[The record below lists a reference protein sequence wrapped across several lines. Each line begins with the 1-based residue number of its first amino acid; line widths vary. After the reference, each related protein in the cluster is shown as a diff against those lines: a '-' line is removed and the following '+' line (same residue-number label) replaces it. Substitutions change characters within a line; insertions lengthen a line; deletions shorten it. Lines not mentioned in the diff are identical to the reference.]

1 MMAIRD
7 QMDDSA
13 RHNRLAGWTLALL
26 FAAASPAYAETSV
39 EVGAHLLAAEVALE
53 ADDYM
58 EAVREY
64 RKAAELSDDVEI
76 ARRATRLGFEF
87 GFHEEAMR
95 SAERW
100 QELEPDDSSVERVIA
115 LLQLRLGDLKDARR
129 SYRKIIEAS
138 PGPADQALAQ
148 LLGEFSDED
157 PGNADRLMRMLARP
171 YEDSAVVA
179 YASAVLALQAGD
191 DEYAA
196 ARALR
201 AIELDED
208 FLKAK
213 LLYARILLLGGDQD
227 EAIDYTAR
235 IIGDDPD
242 PDPDARMELALLYLS
257 AGRDEDALSQVN
269 QILLEQSGRTD
280 ALRLM
285 AIINFRQGNFDVAWD
300 DFEDLLASREYTMD
314 ALYYLARIADFRS
327 EVDRAIRLYSEV
339 RSGQNAVPAQRRAS
353 ALIAFEQQDPAFA
366 LQHLDEFGD
375 QNPGFAIDML
385 VARAQLLD
393 ALDRDEEALETYAR
407 VIRYRPDDESTVLSR
422 AELLLRMDRLDDAIA
437 EYRAAVRRWP
447 ESSLSLNALGYT
459 LADRT
464 DRYREAEK
472 LIRKAL
478 SYDPESPAIIDSLGW
493 VLYKLGDL
501 ESALEQLSIAYERFP
516 DPEVA
521 SHLVD
526 VLMDMGREADAL
538 DVLAEAEERTP
549 DSELLKDA
557 RERNFPEPE

>member
-1 MMAIRD
+1 
-7 QMDDSA
+7 MDDEV
-13 RHNRLAGWTLALL
+13 RHKLLAGWILTLIVAM
-26 FAAASPAYAETSV
+26 ACPAYADNSV
-39 EVGAHLLAAEVALE
+39 DVGAHLVAAEVAME
-53 ADDYM
+53 ADDYL

-64 RKAAELSDDVEI
+64 RKAAELGDDVEI
-76 ARRATRLGFEF
+76 AQRATRLGFEF

-95 SAERW
+95 AAERW
-100 QELEPDDSSVERVIA
+100 RELDPDDPSVPRVIA
-115 LLQLRLGDLKDARR
+115 LLQLRLGELKAARR
-129 SYRKIIEAS
+129 SYRKIIAAA

-148 LLGEFSDED
+148 LLGEFSEED
-157 PGNADRLMRMLARP
+157 PENADRLMRMLAKP
-171 YEDSAVVA
+171 YDDSPAVA

-196 ARALR
+196 EKALR

-213 LLYARILLLGGDQD
+213 LLYARILLLQGEQD

-300 DFEDLLASREYTMD
+300 DFEDLLASRDYTMD
-314 ALYYLARIADFRS
+314 ALYYLARIADFRG
-327 EVDRAIRLYSEV
+327 EIDRAIRLYSEV
-339 RSGQNAVPAQRRAS
+339 RSGQNAVASQRRVS
-353 ALIAFEQQDPAFA
+353 ALIAFEQDDPAFA

-375 QNPGFAIDML
+375 RNPNFAIDML

-393 ALDRDEEALETYAR
+393 ALDRDEEALDTYAR
-407 VIRYRPDDESTVLSR
+407 VIEFRPDDESTALSR

-437 EYRAAVRRWP
+437 EYRNAVERWP
-447 ESSLSLNALGYT
+447 ESPLSLNALGYT

-478 SYDPESPAIIDSLGW
+478 SYDPDSPAIIDSLGW
-493 VLYKLGDL
+493 VLYRLGDL
-501 ESALEQLSIAYERFP
+501 DAALEQLTIAYEQFP

-526 VLMDMGREADAL
+526 VLMDMGRETEAL
-538 DVLAEAEERTP
+538 ELLVEAEERTP
-549 DSELLKDA
+549 DSELLKDV
-557 RERNFPEPE
+557 RERRFPASD